1 MVEVQLL
8 QVRAEHRNRGD
19 LIVGQLQ
26 VQQTGNVE
34 DMFGKASVTQLVT
47 IQPHKCQMS
56 EVFEVVS
63 EQENNGCEE
72 TVQILLPIG
81 I

>member
-8 QVRAEHRNRGD
+8 QVRAKHRNRGD

-26 VQQTGNVE
+26 VQQGGNVE
-34 DMFGKASVTQLVT
+34 YIFGKSFVTQLVT

-72 TVQILLPIG
+72 TVKI
-81 I
+81 